1 MLNTP
6 IGVSFCQLNYLPKT
20 SGTGFEKDFST
31 PADNVF
37 MKTYK
42 INNRNCVKIKCSVC
56 KTDFYRDKSNY
67 FKNNVERKA
76 KIFCSQKCNATY
88 HSNQQKLNCSQCNK
102 KFIKT
107 LAEIKKSKSGNHFCS
122 QSCAG
127 TYNNAHKKHGTRKSK
142 LEAWLERRLPELY
155 SNLEFH
161 FNRKDAINS
170 ELDIYVPK
178 LKLAFELNG
187 VFHYEPIYGK
197 EKLAQIEN
205 NDERKFQ
212 ACLEA
217 GIELCI
223 IDTSAQNKFTKK
235 SSQKYLNIITS
246 IINKH

>member
-1 MLNTP
+1 MYYM
-6 IGVSFCQLNYLPKT
+6 Q
-20 SGTGFEKDFST
+20 
-31 PADNVF
+31 
-37 MKTYK
+37 TYK
-42 INNRNCVKIKCSVC
+42 INNRICVKIKCSIC
-56 KTDFYRDKSNY
+56 NKEFYRDKSNY
-67 FKNNVERKA
+67 LNKNIKNKA
-76 KIFCSQKCNATY
+76 KVFCSQKCNAKH
-88 HSNQQKLNCSQCNK
+88 HSKHKTVQCTQCENT
-102 KFIKT
+102 FLKT
-107 LAEIKKSKSGNHFCS
+107 QAEIKKSKSGNHFCS
-122 QSCAG
+122 MSCAA